1 MLSAMVIWNIWHP
14 GRYLQG
20 DDCDFPKKVKLSR
33 NEKKM
38 IKQEAKDSKRR
49 GHRRSSSR
57 KGARVS
63 ESHPASSFDEG
74 ALESQSY
81 PLRGHR

>member
-1 MLSAMVIWNIWHP
+1 MFVAMIIWNIWHP

-33 NEKKM
+33 KEKKAM
-38 IKQEAKDSKRR
+38 KQEVKDSKRR
-49 GHRRSSSR
+49 GRRRSSSR

-63 ESHPASSFDEG
+63 EYQPTTSFDEG